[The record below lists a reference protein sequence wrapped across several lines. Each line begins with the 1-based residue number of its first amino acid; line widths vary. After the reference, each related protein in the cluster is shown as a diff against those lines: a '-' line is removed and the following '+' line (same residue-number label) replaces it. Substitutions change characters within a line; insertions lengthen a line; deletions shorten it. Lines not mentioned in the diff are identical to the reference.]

1 MSDYVPPEYGESA
14 FNCPHCEA
22 YSRQEWR
29 YAMHAVADKEGGR
42 STCIDGL
49 ATAFCDNC
57 SNFSIWLNKEMIYP
71 NKSTA
76 PLPSPDMPKDVLADY
91 NEARDILE
99 KSPKASAALLR
110 LSIQKLCVVLS
121 EKGENINDDIASLV
135 SKGLPPRIQK
145 ALDTVR
151 VIGNNAVHP
160 GVIDLNDNPSIALS
174 LFKLVNMVID
184 TMITQPKEVSGLF
197 NSLPEESKKA
207 IEKRDKK

>member
-1 MSDYVPPEYGESA
+1 MNDYVPPEHRKSA
-14 FNCPHCEA
+14 FNCPHCGA
-22 YSRQEWR
+22 YSRQEWTQR
-29 YAMHAVADKEGGR
+29 IRADDRLIEDL
-42 STCIDGL
+42 SM
-49 ATAFCDNC
+49 AYCDNC
-57 SNFSIWLNKEMIYP
+57 HKYSIWLGGKMIYP
-71 NKSTA
+71 NESVA
-76 PLPSPDMPKDVLADY
+76 PLPSPDMPEDVLSDY

-99 KSPKASAALLR
+99 KSPRASAALLR
-110 LSIQKLCVVLS
+110 LSIQKLCVVLG

-135 SKGLPPRIQK
+135 LKGLPEKIQK

-160 GVIDLNDNPSIALS
+160 GVIDLKDNPSIALS